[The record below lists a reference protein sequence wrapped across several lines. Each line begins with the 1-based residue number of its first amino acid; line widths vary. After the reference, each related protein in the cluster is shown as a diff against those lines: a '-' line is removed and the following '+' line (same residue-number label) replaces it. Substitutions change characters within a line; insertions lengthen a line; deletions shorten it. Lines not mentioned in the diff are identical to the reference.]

1 MEIKFD
7 MDNFEHSLKQHADEF
22 SMIPSKRV
30 WNGVYNSLHP
40 GSKWP
45 SLTMVLIFLL
55 TLVGI
60 GPLNN
65 SPRNIAFTSLP
76 DNTQK
81 SISEENE
88 TNLFSINSFQKNEK
102 NVSDNNT
109 PGKVVTLNN
118 SAEETR
124 VKLKSAVKNISSSNS
139 GAPIIPEKKSFSEIA
154 KVKNTLNQRE
164 IIEQSLE
171 ETPKAII
178 ANIRNYKKDITS
190 ISKAAALEVDYSIHN
205 NFSIDLK
212 NNFNLVERGSLASLL
227 KLNSGQSVLIQ
238 IDDSQPESETKVQ
251 AEGETNVQV
260 ELKQPSKQAA
270 KRNSKA
276 TWIFFAT
283 PSVSTTYFTG
293 EDYKNH
299 NGAVNSSPLIVNP
312 NQVGNSMRFNARLG
326 LNVGAELNYAFA
338 NGWEIV
344 SGTQISYSGYNILA
358 HKVHP
363 TFSYLYLKDE
373 ANSMVPHKYITYYGS
388 GLGLDEVV
396 LHNKSIQI
404 TVPLGIKHSVWKNNN
419 MEIKVGTSVQ
429 PSLLLNGHSYILSTD
444 GRNYITDENLMRT
457 VNVIGEFNSSI
468 SFQGDKVKWHVG
480 PVVRYQ
486 ALSSYKNDYPV
497 NEHLIDYGIRI
508 GISK

>member
-55 TLVGI
+55 TLVGM

-65 SPRNIAFTSLP
+65 SARNIVLTTLP

-88 TNLFSINSFQKNEK
+88 SILFSMKTFQKKEEGFSEK
-102 NVSDNNT
+102 AY
-109 PGKVVTLNN
+109 PGKVVAIKKSTEVGK
-118 SAEETR
+118 EEENDA
-124 VKLKSAVKNISSSNS
+124 LKNISSTNS
-139 GAPIIPEKKSFSEIA
+139 DVNITLEKKSDIGIA
-154 KVKNTLNQRE
+154 KVVNVSNEVEISDHSLVKTSNENLVTNQE
-164 IIEQSLE
+164 
-171 ETPKAII
+171 
-178 ANIRNYKKDITS
+178 YKKSNTA
-190 ISKAAALEVDYSIHN
+190 ISKSGAMRVEDQMNYPFDFKTI
-205 NFSIDLK
+205 FSPEDQK
-212 NNFNLVERGSLASLL
+212 SLASFL
-227 KLNSGQSVLIQ
+227 KLNPGKSVLFQ
-238 IDDSQPESETKVQ
+238 VKDSQPEN
-251 AEGETNVQV
+251 ETNAQTDM
-260 ELKQPSKQAA
+260 ELLKQVAKPKSKT
-270 KRNSKA
+270 

-293 EDYKNH
+293 ADYENH
-299 NGAVNSSPLIVNP
+299 NGALNSSPLVVNP

-338 NGWEIV
+338 DGWEIV

-373 ANSMVPHKYITYYGS
+373 ISTMVPHKYITYYGS

-396 LHNKSIQI
+396 LHNKSIQLS
-404 TVPLGIKHSVWKNNN
+404 VPLGIKHSVWKNNN
-419 MEIKVGTSVQ
+419 MEIKIGTSIQ
-429 PSLLLNGHSYILSTD
+429 PSLLLNGHAYILSTD
-444 GRNYITDENLMRT
+444 GRNYITDEDLMRT
-457 VNVIGEFNSSI
+457 VNVVGEFNSSI

-486 ALSSYKNDYPV
+486 ALSTYKKNYPV

>member
-45 SLTMVLIFLL
+45 SLAMILIFLL
-55 TLVGI
+55 TLLGI

-65 SPRNIAFTSLP
+65 SSKNIAITSIP
-76 DNTQK
+76 DNTQR
-81 SISEENE
+81 SITEENE
-88 TNLFSINSFQKNEK
+88 NNAFSMNAPQKNGESFSK
-102 NVSDNNT
+102 NSSPAKVVALNSTETIRKEVKEGLITIPLSKLAEITSEGKAGLNKSKIENVSNQ
-109 PGKVVTLNN
+109 K
-118 SAEETR
+118 E
-124 VKLKSAVKNISSSNS
+124 
-139 GAPIIPEKKSFSEIA
+139 
-154 KVKNTLNQRE
+154 KVKE
-164 IIEQSLE
+164 S
-171 ETPKAII
+171 PDKI
-178 ANIRNYKKDITS
+178 AGSIGVDMQDNKKDLIS
-190 ISKAAALEVDYSIHN
+190 VSKASALEVENLLQN
-205 NFSIDLK
+205 NYT
-212 NNFNLVERGSLASLL
+212 FNLKDHFNLEDHRSLAFLL
-227 KLNSGQSVLIQ
+227 RSNPGKPVLIQ
-238 IDDSQPESETKVQ
+238 IEESQTESERNDQTVLEQSAKPVIKP
-251 AEGETNVQV
+251 T
-260 ELKQPSKQAA
+260 SKT
-270 KRNSKA
+270 

-293 EDYKNH
+293 EDYEKH
-299 NGAVNSSPLIVNP
+299 NAAINSSPLVVNP

-326 LNVGAELNYAFA
+326 LNVGAEFNYAFA

-344 SGTQISYSGYNILA
+344 TGTQISYSGYNILA

-363 TFSYLYLKDE
+363 TFSNLYLKDE
-373 ANSMVPHKYITYYGS
+373 GNAMVPHKYITYYGS

-396 LHNKSIQI
+396 LHNNSLQLS
-404 TVPLGIKHSVWKNNN
+404 VPVGIKHSVWKNNN
-419 MEIKVGTSVQ
+419 MEIKIGTSVQ
-429 PSLLLNGHSYILSTD
+429 PSVLLKGQAYILSTD
-444 GRNYITDENLMRT
+444 GRNYITDDELTRT

-468 SFQGDKVKWHVG
+468 SFQGDKIKWHIG

-486 ALSSYKNDYPV
+486 ALSSYKKNYPV